1 MHCFDHLPTGYRECL
16 KVDLQQDRRKALLIN
31 GAALAAT
38 VILLLF
44 GHFFLVPFYEF
55 FRPSSESL
63 LGTFL
68 PLIVMLAGAVA
79 YIILHELTHGAVM
92 KAFGAGHVRF
102 GFTGLYAYAGS
113 EGEWFDRTAYLATSL
128 APLVVWG
135 VIFTI
140 AMILVPRSWFWVVYF
155 WQIFNITGA
164 AGDIYVSVLT
174 ARLPP
179 EVLARDTGV
188 SMTFFLPEKQ

>member
-1 MHCFDHLPTGYRECL
+1 MHCFDHLPTGYREYL

-31 GAALAAT
+31 GAALAAA
-38 VILLLF
+38 VILLAV
-44 GHFFLVPFYEF
+44 GHFLLVPFYELFDFTSDSFLGMF
-55 FRPSSESL
+55 FPM
-63 LGTFL
+63 F
-68 PLIVMLAGAVA
+68 VMLAGTVV

-92 KAFGAGHVRF
+92 KAFGARQVRF
-102 GFTGLYAYAGS
+102 GFTSLYAFAGS
-113 EGEWFDRTAYLATSL
+113 EEDWFDRNAYRAVAL

-135 VIFTI
+135 LIFTI

-155 WQIFNITGA
+155 WQVFNITGA
-164 AGDIYVSVLT
+164 AGDIYVSFLT
-174 ARLPP
+174 TRLPP